1 MTINFSSLQEFLK
14 LKPNLKVTAVNKRSP
29 QQQQTITHQQQQDQ
43 LQLQQLQQQ
52 LQMQLQ
58 QLQQQQ
64 LQQQLQLLTAQIH
77 PQQITITAPN
87 ATLTPLCTNG
97 TIINGNNS
105 NSNISDSSVTSLSNG
120 IHTLSGD
127 SDDNSCSINK
137 KPKINF
143 VITSPNNNQT
153 LNNSASTS
161 HFSTIP
167 SQIQLQLQSPQ
178 NQQQQIQNNVNTGS
192 FLSNLAPLLQQ
203 QSQGATLN
211 AVFQNQPIL
220 QPTTSTATTML
231 PSNKCYLPI
240 TIRDESTDQQFV
252 AHIDAKNFILPTT
265 YQLQMKVN
273 YIINNIISYFF

>member
-1 MTINFSSLQEFLK
+1 MLLSSSSIQEFLK
-14 LKPNLKVTAVNKRSP
+14 LKPNLKVTTVNKKCP
-29 QQQQTITHQQQQDQ
+29 QQQQNIQHQHNQQQDQ
-43 LQLQQLQQQ
+43 LQLHQLQQQ

-77 PQQITITAPN
+77 PQQITITTPG
-87 ATLTPLCTNG
+87 ATLTPMCTNG
-97 TIINGNNS
+97 TILNGNSS
-105 NSNISDSSVTSLSNG
+105 NSNGNICDSSVSSLSNS

-127 SDDNSCSINK
+127 NDDNNNSTNRNK

-143 VITSPNNNQT
+143 VITPPNNNQT
-153 LNNSASTS
+153 LNNSAPAN

-167 SQIQLQLQSPQ
+167 SHPQIQLQLQTPQ
-178 NQQQQIQNNVNTGS
+178 NQPQQIQTSNTGS

-203 QSQGATLN
+203 QSQGTTLN
-211 AVFQNQPIL
+211 AVFQNQPML
-220 QPTTSTATTML
+220 QASTSNATTML

-265 YQLQMKVN
+265 YQLQMKV
-273 YIINNIISYFF
+273 S